1 MDTVVPSDSISQI
14 GSSTSR
20 RHRKKKHSDGSSS
33 VASKHSSTS
42 KHSRRSH
49 KSRSHHDSDEDNT
62 SQHSAESKHR
72 RKHRPSVVSEPSD
85 ASTVKPVKP
94 HTSRK
99 DSVTQGQYDGL
110 FDEVKYGTGSV
121 AALPVRGITPSM
133 VSAAGKNKTRTVV
146 RHDMAQKA
154 RLFE

>member
-1 MDTVVPSDSISQI
+1 
-14 GSSTSR
+14 
-20 RHRKKKHSDGSSS
+20 
-33 VASKHSSTS
+33 
-42 KHSRRSH
+42 
-49 KSRSHHDSDEDNT
+49 
-62 SQHSAESKHR
+62 
-72 RKHRPSVVSEPSD
+72 
-85 ASTVKPVKP
+85 VKPVKP